1 MNRILAVI
9 DSISDQ
15 KSLVLAWFMIVL
27 GPLAFAA
34 PRWFERLGPPWAVDD
49 QRFSWDY
56 PTIQP
61 FFECVR
67 GRAAGQN
74 ADWDEIRRAARDD
87 HSGGALSIYWQEPMF
102 LSQLSEKSPT
112 AASESGGA
120 TGFHRAV
127 PNLEQLKLQG
137 TQLSLED
144 WYEIRQLKQLWL
156 LELIYTP
163 PPTESPDDTAG
174 LIAESLS
181 DLPRLRQLSL
191 VDSPWIQLGTMPAL
205 ETLILDADHLPVMFR
220 TESVAENFP
229 QLRRLLIRL
238 PAGYSL
244 SERGIEALQRIDR
257 LPQLGCVE
265 LWTGRSGQ
273 RRELLLQ
280 VDEFQ
285 QHLSRLR
292 VTAAESGF
300 DILESIIIF
309 CVTVPLIGALLACA
323 FWLRKMAVLSHNAV
337 MPGFHDVHQ
346 RFFVGLCVLA
356 VMAGLQSAWMLDVKW
371 WFPVSIA
378 LLAVGLP
385 GSLYRLL
392 REDQENTLIPL
403 VFLMFSLMTLGPNF
417 LKSPVALGL
426 SPLLNGGLFAASMI
440 TIATSWVSSH
450 RLSAQI
456 HECGETLYRR
466 ILQRGLGM
474 KAESVARWPPAV
486 STDRMQWLLMGDW
499 ADRLRS
505 ATADQWLYR
514 SAFFVVIVFWQTLRP
529 SNPRVLGTSADFPK
543 VMAAIYS
550 GLWSSAA
557 IALLHRNWCL
567 HGKMLS
573 SRFLMPTGRVQ
584 FWDAYRTAIFRDA
597 RATFSI
603 VGLVWL
609 GTHQFQNSWQDSWP
623 LVCLRILLFIGSI
636 LLQVSMIL
644 LASVQG
650 GSWRRSWH
658 WQAASVLSGS
668 FIALSFLRGHVS
680 PSAGGLWRGL
690 LMGHV
695 LLAIAGVV
703 LFWNL
708 RRILQQQEVQH

>member
-9 DSISDQ
+9 DSIRDQ
-15 KSLVLAWFMIVL
+15 KSLVLAWFIIAL
-27 GPLAFAA
+27 GPLGFADL
-34 PRWFERLGPPWAVDD
+34 RWFERFGPPLWAGKDK
-49 QRFSWDY
+49 FSWEY
-56 PTIQP
+56 PDVEP
-61 FFECVR
+61 LFERVR
-67 GRAAGQN
+67 GRK
-74 ADWDEIRRAARDD
+74 ADREAIRRAARDNR
-87 HSGGALSIYWQEPMF
+87 SGGSLSFYFEEPMF
-102 LSQLSEKSPT
+102 LSQLSEESPT
-112 AASESGGA
+112 AASESDGA
-120 TGFHRAV
+120 TGLHRAV
-127 PNLEQLKLQG
+127 PNLEQLKLTG

-156 LELIYTP
+156 LELIYTE
-163 PPTESPDDTAG
+163 PPTELSDDTAG

-205 ETLILDADHLPVMFR
+205 ETLILDADHLPTMFR

-244 SERGIEALQRIDR
+244 TERGIEALQRIDG
-257 LPQLGCVE
+257 LPQLGSVE

-280 VDEFQ
+280 VAEFQ

-292 VTAAESGF
+292 VTAGESGF
-300 DILESIIIF
+300 DMLESISIF
-309 CVTVPLIGALLACA
+309 CIAVPLIGALLACA
-323 FWLRKMAVLSHNAV
+323 FWLRRMAVLSHNAV
-337 MPGFHDVHQ
+337 IPGFHDVHQ
-346 RFFVGLCVLA
+346 RFFAGLCVLA

-371 WFPVSIA
+371 WMPVSIA

-392 REDQENTLIPL
+392 REDQESTLISL
-403 VFLMFSLMTLGPNF
+403 VVLMLTLLPVGPNL

-426 SPLLNGGLFAASMI
+426 SPLLNGCWFAASMI
-440 TIATSWVSSH
+440 TIAISWVSSH

-505 ATADQWLYR
+505 AAADPWLYR
-514 SAFFVVIVFWQTLRP
+514 SAFFVLIVFWQTLRP
-529 SNPRVLGTSADFPK
+529 SNPRVLGISADFPK
-543 VMAAIYS
+543 VMAATYS
-550 GLWSSAA
+550 VVWSSAA

-573 SRFLMPTGRVQ
+573 TRFLMPTGRVQ
-584 FWDAYRTAIFRDA
+584 FWDAYRTAIIRDA

-609 GTHQFQNSWQDSWP
+609 GAHQCQNSWQDSWP

-644 LASVQG
+644 LASVYG
-650 GSWRRSWH
+650 GSWRRNWH
-658 WQAASVLSGS
+658 WQAASVLTAC

-680 PSAGGLWRGL
+680 PNPEGLWRGL
-690 LMGHV
+690 LIGNV
-695 LLAIAGVV
+695 LLSITGVV

-708 RRILQQQEVQH
+708 RRILEQQEVQH